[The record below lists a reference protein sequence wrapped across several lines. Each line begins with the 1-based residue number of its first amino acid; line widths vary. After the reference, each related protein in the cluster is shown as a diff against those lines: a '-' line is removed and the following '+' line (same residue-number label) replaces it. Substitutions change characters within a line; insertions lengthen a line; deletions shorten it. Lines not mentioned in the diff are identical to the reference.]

1 MKSWL
6 AVAAGLAA
14 GAAVERL
21 VVRKPWREDPYRYE
35 GFGAQRGEARWVRA
49 DEGTH
54 LYAEVHPAAPDAP
67 TIVIAHGYCLTQ
79 DSWHFQRKALRGR
92 ARLVLWDQ
100 RGHGSS
106 ERGPSQNN
114 TIDQLGRDMHSV
126 IEALT
131 DGPLTV
137 VGHSMGGMTVMALAD
152 QFPELVQSRV
162 TGVGLVATSS
172 GDLSMDFARL
182 PAPLRSRL
190 EAGISAHQPGR
201 VPLAS
206 LIEQV
211 RRTDLNY
218 ALTRRGSFGSQ
229 APVSLNDFMIKM
241 VNGTTMETV
250 LDFLPTLMAH
260 DKTDALKVLQ
270 DVPAFITC
278 GELDVLTPPSHSHHI
293 AGALPD
299 ARTTI
304 LPETGHMI
312 QLERPEHVTREI
324 ERIAFPD
331 RP

>member
-1 MKSWL
+1 MRSWL

-21 VVRKPWREDPYRYE
+21 VVRKPWREDPYRHE
-35 GFGAQRGEARWVRA
+35 GFGSVRGQPHWVRA
-49 DEGTH
+49 DDGTH
-54 LYAEVHPAAPDAP
+54 LYAEVHPAVPGAP
-67 TIVIAHGYCLTQ
+67 TVVIAHGYCLTQ

-100 RGHGSS
+100 RGHGGS
-106 ERGPSQNN
+106 ERGPAQNN
-114 TIDQLGRDMHSV
+114 TIDQLGRDMHAV

-131 DGPLTV
+131 DGPLSL

-152 QFPELVQSRV
+152 QFPEVVQDRV
-162 TGVGLVATSS
+162 TGVGLVSTSS

-182 PAPLRSRL
+182 PADLRRRV
-190 EAGISAHQPGR
+190 EAGINSRQPGR
-201 VPLAS
+201 VPFEM

-218 ALTRRGSFGSQ
+218 ALTRRGSFGSP
-229 APVSLNDFMIKM
+229 APVSLNDFMIRM

-260 DKTDALKVLQ
+260 DKLDALKVLR
-270 DVPAFITC
+270 DVPAFVTC
-278 GELDVLTPPSHSHHI
+278 GAVDVLTPPSHTRRISEE
-293 AGALPD
+293 LPD
-299 ARTTI
+299 ARTAVV
-304 LPETGHMI
+304 PETGHMI
-312 QLERPEHVTREI
+312 QLERPEHITREI
-324 ERIAFPD
+324 ERIAFTD